1 MLKKLLPLAAIFLF
15 FTSVKSQTIYYP
27 SGIESEETSELYDNA
42 MFALMNSEPKK
53 FYALMEEVV
62 KNEPACFKAKAH
74 CAFQTFA
81 VTKGEKPFGDIAQLA
96 LNTTPADKIDSVY
109 FEILKNKITDNGADI
124 TDLLTQLSE
133 HLPAVEVYYL
143 LGNNAVQSNDLKA
156 AHKYF
161 FRAFRLKNDFAPILS
176 LMAQTSEVL
185 GHEVLAKDFLQRY
198 VIATPQNP
206 KSHEIMGNYLA
217 GKGDYDEAVLYFKKA
232 YELDN

>member
-1 MLKKLLPLAAIFLF
+1 M
-15 FTSVKSQTIYYP
+15 
-27 SGIESEETSELYDNA
+27 SEVYDNA

-74 CAFQTFA
+74 CAFQTFG
-81 VTKGEKPFGDIAQLA
+81 VTKGKKPFGDIAQLA
-96 LNTTPADKIDSVY
+96 LSTPLIDKVDSVY
-109 FEILKNKITDNGADI
+109 FEILEKITVDNEADI
-124 TDLLTQLSE
+124 TDLLTQLSDQS
-133 HLPAVEVYYL
+133 PAIEIYYL
-143 LGNNAVQSNDLKA
+143 LGNNAVRSNNLKT

-185 GHEVLAKDFLQRY
+185 GYEDLAKDFLQRY
-198 VIATPQNP
+198 VTATPQNP

-217 GKGDYDEAVLYFKKA
+217 GKGDYDEAVFYFKKA
-232 YELDN
+232 YELDNSYVSALEKAKKLRGRFSEK